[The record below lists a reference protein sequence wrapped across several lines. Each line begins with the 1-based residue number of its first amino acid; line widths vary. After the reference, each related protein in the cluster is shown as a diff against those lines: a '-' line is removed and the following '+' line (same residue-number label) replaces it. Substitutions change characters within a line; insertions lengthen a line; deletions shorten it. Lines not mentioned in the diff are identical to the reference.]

1 MANYYLDDDGK
12 LITDPKKKKGK
23 HYIMQPDG
31 TFMLEEE
38 EEIAPVKKDEG
49 KLDFFQK
56 GAFDDGYQ
64 FGDITKS
71 ILGTAGD
78 AGVGVVKGAAGMVEG
93 VKDLGQ
99 YGVAGIADL
108 FGADEYAE
116 EMKKKAQKNSV
127 QDAFKGVDD
136 YLDQYSLLGR
146 TSDAAMQGLGQVG
159 TLMLTGG
166 LGSVAGWG
174 VKGATALTTGT
185 MGLSSMGSGMSDAY
199 NDGATDGEAF
209 TYGLSKG
216 VIDAGTELLFGG
228 LGKAVGAVG
237 LSKGISSLDDTF
249 AKALSSKLSNQV
261 AKNLVEF
268 GVKASGEGVEE
279 LLAGLGTAVAKK
291 LTYMDEEELKDI
303 IADENLLEQFVVGTV
318 TSGMIQ
324 SGYIPGTANGSLK
337 DANAKGTDFITG
349 YTQNEQAVIDK
360 LVEEQVAEQETDGK
374 KLTKK
379 EIGEIE
385 KQVKS
390 SLERGEIE
398 IDKIESVLGGDT
410 FTAYD
415 TLLKESQEY
424 EELYNT
430 KNSDLS
436 KKQEDRLAEL
446 TEKNKNTPY
455 EAELSNLREKLSQE
469 VRTKAENDTFLL
481 ESYNE
486 KGKKSK
492 TFEADLTKYDEKQQE
507 IVKKAMDSGILN
519 DTRKTHDFVDM
530 LAKLSSEKGVSFD
543 FMNNEKLKESGFAI
557 EGKTING
564 FVKDGNIAL
573 NINSNKALNTVVGH
587 EITHVLEGTDLYN
600 ELQTVITE
608 YAKTKGDYDSRLE
621 AITRLYEGVENVN
634 IDNELTAD
642 LVGDYLFT
650 DSDFINSLSTS
661 KPNVFKKI
669 YNEIKYLLKLAT
681 AGSKEARQ
689 LEKVKKAFD
698 KAFKETAKNTDIAK
712 YDIKK
717 DVDGNLFVDVTED
730 ILDSDTGESTARII
744 QKVIAE
750 KFNNLI
756 DANGQQIQINKT
768 TNDEFRRSNSANA
781 LKESPTQA
789 YNDKLR
795 TIANADEI
803 LTVAKDW
810 IGEEI
815 KHIRK
820 DDIVEFA
827 RGNVTYR
834 VGENGYVADV
844 IVATRKNGSAV
855 LYDIVN
861 IYDKKIAEAPV
872 TMASDNNSQRR
883 QDAPA
888 GSNVADST
896 QNVNIKYS
904 VSEDTEG
911 RTLSNEQKEYFK
923 DSKVVDENG
932 NLIVVHHGT
941 YKADFTEFKRN
952 HTYFTDSPEMA
963 DSYAPTGEKF
973 SGYLNIKTPFV
984 VDAQGAK
991 WSGIPIDTELKTLL
1005 ENYGSSVFKEK
1016 GKWRSTPA
1024 DIVAA
1029 IEEAVDEGT
1038 FDYDGVIIKNV
1049 DDTGNHH
1056 KGKDNIIA
1064 NDYIAFNSNQFKNLD
1079 NKTPTDNPD
1088 IRFSLS
1094 EDSNGK
1100 KLSDEQKEYFKGSK
1114 VVDENGKLAVAYH
1127 GSSAEFTVFD
1137 KNRVG
1142 KGIDQFGAGFYFGT
1156 TDEISKA
1163 YGENQYE
1170 VYLNIQNP
1178 IKVYRTSDGG
1188 DLYDV
1193 EITKKQAYEIAK
1205 RHPMIYD
1212 AEESPLG
1219 DFVPEYWE
1227 QGPKDWMIKELANS
1241 YTSIG
1246 LLDGD
1251 LFRDYPNELHEAI
1264 RDVIGYDGVEVSFDN
1279 TDSKFYIAWFDNQ
1292 MKQTTN
1298 TKPTASNDIRYSMSM
1313 HEQDIAPVGKYNVYG
1328 KDIALETVSE
1338 MENVAPVVQEK
1349 TDLVQEVVQDTD
1361 EFAPMTEAE
1370 ANERDAMQGDRL
1382 YSLNESDMPED
1393 IAPIYDEE
1401 LGEVEAASPFDDKDI
1416 QEVGDRKQKAYMYEN
1431 PEVKP
1436 YFQEEAMVML
1446 GELRNSVKGERV
1458 VNADLVYESGGEF
1471 GVWGTKRETSEQI
1484 AYMLDRFKYS
1494 YADIEKGL
1502 NAIIEDHGAENNAI
1516 SKRLEFMIDERL
1528 REGYTDFLSG
1538 MEIPSN
1544 QDYINLLRDK
1554 QINSYSDE
1562 AYAQYLESLADH
1574 FRDTTKMIED
1584 IAPTQAYEAIEPRPQ
1599 TTSEKEAEWANN
1611 KMKKATTPLDGPKE
1625 RKFIGSAI
1633 ESEVVDG
1640 KVQREDLDQRL
1651 TIYNPISNKKTL
1663 GNANAMLDNF
1673 GYEKAVG
1680 YFESK
1685 LMDKKVSLD
1694 DIALGERLIQEAI
1707 KNGDYTTAGE
1717 LIQDVAILGTELGQK
1732 VQALSIIQRL
1742 TPEGQLKMLQKTV
1755 NRGKAKMDKAFE
1767 GVEITQEMIDHILSV
1782 YGKDGKFDQKE
1793 LDEAVEDV
1801 KKKIAD
1807 QMTVTKMDKVNAWRY
1822 LSMLGNP
1829 KTHIRNL
1836 VSNVAMK
1843 GTLKFKNA
1851 IARTVEDV
1859 FLPKQTL
1866 PDVTE
1871 APQPKPSART
1881 VIPNGTKVKAL
1892 DRDNIGVVKSY
1903 DAASG
1908 KYAVHFVSPN
1918 GHEATVK
1925 LDASKIK
1932 PLVPIKDNSR
1942 KKNVSQND
1950 DIAPIRTKTWRK
1962 VTNEVKAFVDET
1974 AIEMKDVIS
1983 DDSKYS
1989 EEASLKAKR
1998 DIFKNK
2004 ILQSVYEFN
2013 SDLLSKEDW
2022 WFSKP
2027 AFKNALGEFLTANGI
2042 RTKEDIAKNKEL
2054 VEKAKQY
2061 AVEQSQIATFRQYSW
2076 LANKIRE
2083 IENKNTAT
2091 DIAVGSI
2098 LPFKKTPINIA
2109 KAGLSYSPLG
2119 FTKTLTYDIAKV
2131 KKGEMEASEAIDHLA
2146 QNVTGTALTVIG
2158 YMLAMSGTLN
2168 GGGDDDKEGKYDYQ
2182 LGKQAYSLS
2191 IGGATYS
2198 LSWLSPVA
2206 MPLFVGANAYEQLVE
2221 GKEWNADVVMETLAQ
2236 TLDPLSEMSFLSS
2249 LDSVLSSYDSGMQKF
2264 AGIGETMLQSYATQF
2279 IPTLSSQIATVMDDK
2294 KRTTKVAGD
2303 SGNKIIEG
2311 TINKIIYKIPGLRE
2325 TLEPSTDIW
2334 GNDIMQTENI
2344 VERAIETFIAPY
2356 SKKGDISTEVDS
2368 ELKSLYAETGDN
2380 GLLPNV
2386 PYNYVNYQNEKY
2398 KMSAEEYTDFKKTYG
2413 QTSYDLLEELF
2424 ATTTY
2429 RNATTEDRTEM
2440 VNKVYDYARDEAK
2453 KEYLA
2458 KEGVDY
2464 TNSTSDGIPIY
2475 KENHVKGAIDNDMT
2489 LEEFDSFVKN
2499 PEKYSVSSVFGGYDR
2514 YASLSSQLKDIEG
2527 EKDEDGNT
2535 INGSKKE
2542 NTINYI
2548 NELDLDYG
2556 EKIILFKSQYPKD
2569 KTYNEDIVE
2578 YLNSRTDISFE
2589 EEMEIL
2595 KGLGFTVESDGTDS
2609 W

>member
-1 MANYYLDDDGK
+1 MANYYLDEDGK

-23 HYIMQPDG
+23 HYIMQSDG
-31 TFMLEEE
+31 TIILEQE
-38 EEIAPVKKDEG
+38 EEIAPVKADEG

-56 GAFDDGYQ
+56 GAFEDGYQ
-64 FGDITKS
+64 FGDVTKS

-93 VKDLGQ
+93 ISDLGL
-99 YGVAGIADL
+99 YAGAGIADL
-108 FGADEYAE
+108 FGADEEAE
-116 EMKKKAQKNSV
+116 KKRKQAQKNSV

-159 TLMLTGG
+159 TLILTGG
-166 LGSVAGWG
+166 LGSAAGLGTAG
-174 VKGATALTTGT
+174 VTALTTGT
-185 MGLSSMGSGMSDAY
+185 MGVSSMGSGMSEAY

-209 TYGLSKG
+209 AYGLSKG
-216 VIDAGTELLFGG
+216 AIDAGTELIFGG
-228 LGKAVGAVG
+228 LGKSLNAIG

-249 AKALSSKLSNQV
+249 AKALSSKISNQV

-268 GVKASGEGVEE
+268 GVKASGEGFEE
-279 LLAGLGTAVAKK
+279 LLAGYGTAVAKHF
-291 LTYMDEEELKDI
+291 TYMDEEEIKDI
-303 IADENLLEQFVVGTV
+303 IADENLLEQFVVGMA

-360 LVEEQVAEQETDGK
+360 LVEQETDGK

-385 KQVKS
+385 KQVKN
-390 SLERGEIE
+390 SLERGEID
-398 IDKIESVLGGDT
+398 IDTIESVLGGET
-410 FTAYD
+410 YTAYD

-424 EELYNT
+424 EELYKT
-430 KNSDLS
+430 KRIDMS
-436 KKQEDRLAEL
+436 QEQADRLAEL
-446 TEKNKNTPY
+446 TEKNEKTPY
-455 EAELSNLREKLSQE
+455 KTELSSLKEKLSQE
-469 VRTKAENDTFLL
+469 VRTTTQNDTFLL

-486 KGKKSK
+486 KGRKSK

-507 IVKKAMDSGILN
+507 TVKKAMDSGILN

-530 LAKLSSEKGVSFD
+530 LAKLSAEKGVSFD
-543 FMNNEKLKESGFAI
+543 FTNNKALKESGFAL
-557 EGKTING
+557 EGKTVNG
-564 FVKDGNIAL
+564 YKQGNNIAL
-573 NINSNKALNTVVGH
+573 NIESAKALNTVVGH
-587 EITHVLEGTDLYN
+587 EVTHVLEGTKLYN
-600 ELQTVITE
+600 ELQTAIFE
-608 YAKTKGDYDSRLE
+608 YAKSKGDFDARSESIKNLYDGRFKGTSEEIQAKLNKE
-621 AITRLYEGVENVN
+621 I
-634 IDNELTAD
+634 TAD

-650 DSDFINSLSTS
+650 DSDFINNLSAT

-689 LEKVKKAFD
+689 LEKVKKTFD
-698 KAFKETAKNTDIAK
+698 KAFKESDSNRTDNNVTYSLNNILDSKVADRLNPSEWNQLKTIVAEHEKLNYSYQNSADGDIIVPIGNKLVYTDANFDSPGISRVIEFESDYENDIDYAREELYAVEKGESTIEEAYEVIRLFTGIENINEYKTENRANAGKYDRRTSRGKSQSDSYHNNFLQERIRSANEIIHAVNSENAKTSSKDDVFSNVQNTDIQYSLSEDSGTLTKGQKALIEKTNNMSVMKNYGKDTYSIIATNEFGFDTYRNYNATIEEITEKYGSEIAERIAK
-712 YDIKK
+712 HKK
-717 DVDGNLFVDVTED
+717 DGKGFALEKEFL
-730 ILDSDTGESTARII
+730 ILPPET
-744 QKVIAE
+744 
-750 KFNNLI
+750 
-756 DANGQQIQINKT
+756 
-768 TNDEFRRSNSANA
+768 
-781 LKESPTQA
+781 
-789 YNDKLR
+789 
-795 TIANADEI
+795 
-803 LTVAKDW
+803 
-810 IGEEI
+810 
-815 KHIRK
+815 
-820 DDIVEFA
+820 
-827 RGNVTYR
+827 
-834 VGENGYVADV
+834 
-844 IVATRKNGSAV
+844 
-855 LYDIVN
+855 
-861 IYDKKIAEAPV
+861 
-872 TMASDNNSQRR
+872 
-883 QDAPA
+883 
-888 GSNVADST
+888 
-896 QNVNIKYS
+896 
-904 VSEDTEG
+904 DTEG
-911 RTLSNEQKEYFK
+911 RKLTVEQGKYFK
-923 DSKVVDENG
+923 NVAPELKDDNG
-932 NLIVVHHGT
+932 NLKVLYHGT
-941 YKADFTEFKRN
+941 PNEFTQFNYDFIGSNGTALGKGF
-952 HTYFTDSPEMA
+952 YLTDSKDIA
-963 DSYAPTGEKF
+963 SGYTGENGKVMELYANIEKPLSLTEKTITKAQYKKF
-973 SGYLNIKTPFV
+973 VKAVDTATNGDYLT
-984 VDAQGAK
+984 
-991 WSGIPIDTELKTLL
+991 
-1005 ENYGSSVFKEK
+1005 NYGEV
-1016 GKWRSTPA
+1016 
-1024 DIVAA
+1024 
-1029 IEEAVDEGT
+1029 
-1038 FDYDGVIIKNV
+1038 DYDGYDKVLNSALEDYQYDDNDVDLIHSVFNAGGLEWEDGFRLLKKTLGYDGVVQQDFNGTGSTVFVPTLPEQIKSV
-1049 DDTGNHH
+1049 DNA
-1056 KGKDNIIA
+1056 I
-1064 NDYIAFNSNQFKNLD
+1064 
-1079 NKTPTDNPD
+1079 PTDNPD
-1088 IRFSLS
+1088 INLSLS
-1094 EDSNGK
+1094 GK
-1100 KLSDEQKEYFKGSK
+1100 
-1114 VVDENGKLAVAYH
+1114 N
-1127 GSSAEFTVFD
+1127 
-1137 KNRVG
+1137 
-1142 KGIDQFGAGFYFGT
+1142 
-1156 TDEISKA
+1156 
-1163 YGENQYE
+1163 
-1170 VYLNIQNP
+1170 
-1178 IKVYRTSDGG
+1178 
-1188 DLYDV
+1188 
-1193 EITKKQAYEIAK
+1193 
-1205 RHPMIYD
+1205 
-1212 AEESPLG
+1212 
-1219 DFVPEYWE
+1219 
-1227 QGPKDWMIKELANS
+1227 
-1241 YTSIG
+1241 
-1246 LLDGD
+1246 
-1251 LFRDYPNELHEAI
+1251 
-1264 RDVIGYDGVEVSFDN
+1264 
-1279 TDSKFYIAWFDNQ
+1279 
-1292 MKQTTN
+1292 
-1298 TKPTASNDIRYSMSM
+1298 
-1313 HEQDIAPVGKYNVYG
+1313 DIAPVGKYNVYG

-1338 MENVAPVVQEK
+1338 MENVVPLAQEK
-1349 TDLVQEVVQDTD
+1349 TDLVQDVVQDVD
-1361 EFAPMTEAE
+1361 EYAPMTEE
-1370 ANERDAMQGDRL
+1370 QANERDAMQDGL

-1393 IAPIYDEE
+1393 IAPYYDEE
-1401 LGEVEAASPFDDKDI
+1401 LGDVEAVSPFDDKDI

-1436 YFQEEAMVML
+1436 YFQEEAQIML
-1446 GELRNSVKGERV
+1446 GELKNSVKGERV

-1554 QINSYSDE
+1554 QINSYTDE

-1574 FRDTTKMIED
+1574 FRDTTKMMDD
-1584 IAPTQAYEAIEPRPQ
+1584 IAPTYEAIEPRPQ

-1625 RKFIGSAI
+1625 RRFIASAI

-1673 GYEKAVG
+1673 GYEKSVN

-1707 KNGDYTTAGE
+1707 KSGDYKTAGE

-1755 NRGKAKMDKAFE
+1755 NRGKAKGDKAFE

-1782 YGKDGKFDQKE
+1782 YGKDGKFDQKK
-1793 LDEAVEDV
+1793 LDKAVEDT
-1801 KKKIAD
+1801 KQKIAD
-1807 QMTVTKMDKVNAWRY
+1807 QMKVTKMDKVNAWRY
-1822 LSMLGNP
+1822 LAMLGNP

-1836 VSNVAMK
+1836 VSNVAMR
-1843 GTLKFKNA
+1843 GTLKVKNA
-1851 IARTVEDV
+1851 LARTIE
-1859 FLPKQTL
+1859 
-1866 PDVTE
+1866 
-1871 APQPKPSART
+1871 
-1881 VIPNGTKVKAL
+1881 
-1892 DRDNIGVVKSY
+1892 
-1903 DAASG
+1903 
-1908 KYAVHFVSPN
+1908 
-1918 GHEATVK
+1918 
-1925 LDASKIK
+1925 
-1932 PLVPIKDNSR
+1932 
-1942 KKNVSQND
+1942 
-1950 DIAPIRTKTWRK
+1950 DIAPIKDKTKTWRK
-1962 VTNEVKAFVDET
+1962 ATDEVKAFVDET

-1989 EEASLKAKR
+1989 EEASIKAKR

-2027 AFKNALGEFLTANGI
+2027 AFKDALGEFLTANGI
-2042 RTKEDIAKNKEL
+2042 RTKEDIANNKEL

-2076 LANKIRE
+2076 LANKIKE

-2091 DIAVGSI
+2091 DITVGSI

-2119 FTKTLTYDIAKV
+2119 FAKTLTYDMAKV
-2131 KKGEMEASEAIDHLA
+2131 KKGEMNASEAVDHLA
-2146 QNVTGTALTVIG
+2146 QNVTGTALTLIG
-2158 YMLAMSGTLN
+2158 YMLASAGFLN

-2191 IGGATYS
+2191 FGGATYS

-2294 KRTTKVAGD
+2294 KRSTKVAGD

-2311 TINKIIYKIPGLRE
+2311 TINKLIYKIPGLRE

-2344 VERAIETFIAPY
+2344 VERAFETFIAPY
-2356 SKKGDISTEVDS
+2356 AKKSDISTEVDS

-2413 QTSYDLLEELF
+2413 QNAYDLLEELF

-2429 RNATTEDRTEM
+2429 QSATTEDRTKM
-2440 VNKVYDYARDEAK
+2440 VNEVYDYARDEAK

-2458 KEGVDY
+2458 KEGVEY

-2475 KENHVKGAIDNDMT
+2475 KENHIKGAVDNDMS
-2489 LEEFDSFVKN
+2489 LEEFDAFVKS
-2499 PEKYSVSSVFGGYDR
+2499 PEKYSISSVFGGYDR
-2514 YASLSSQLKDIEG
+2514 YASLTNELKGIEG

-2548 NELDLDYG
+2548 DGLDLEYG

-2569 KTYNEDIVE
+2569 DTYNMDIVE
-2578 YLNSRTDISFE
+2578 YLNSRNDITFE

-2595 KGLGFTVESDGTDS
+2595 KGLGFTVESDGTVS

>member
-31 TFMLEEE
+31 TFKLEEE

-159 TLMLTGG
+159 TLILTGG
-166 LGSVAGWG
+166 LGSAAGLGTAG
-174 VKGATALTTGT
+174 VTALTTGT
-185 MGLSSMGSGMSDAY
+185 MGVSSMGSGMSDAY

-268 GVKASGEGVEE
+268 GVKASGEGFEE
-279 LLAGLGTAVAKK
+279 LLAGLGTSVAKK
-291 LTYMDEEELKDI
+291 LTYMDEEELSAI
-303 IADENLLEQFVVGTV
+303 IADENLLEQFVVGMA

-360 LVEEQVAEQETDGK
+360 LVEEQVAEQETEGK
-374 KLTKK
+374 KPTKK

-385 KQVKS
+385 KQVKN

-424 EELYNT
+424 EELYKT
-430 KNSDLS
+430 KRIDMS
-436 KKQEDRLAEL
+436 QEQADRLAEL
-446 TEKNKNTPY
+446 TEKNEKTPY

-469 VRTKAENDTFLL
+469 VRTTTEKDTFLL

-486 KGKKSK
+486 KAKKGR

-587 EITHVLEGTDLYN
+587 EITHVLEGTALYS
-600 ELQTVITE
+600 ELQTAITE
-608 YAKTKGDYDSRLE
+608 YAKSKGDYDSRFE
-621 AITRLYEGVENVN
+621 TISKLYEGMENVN
-634 IDNELTAD
+634 VENELTAD

-650 DSDFINSLSTS
+650 DSDFINSLSTT
-661 KPNVFKKI
+661 KPNVFKRI

-681 AGSKEARQ
+681 AGSTEARQ

-698 KAFKETAKNTDIAK
+698 KAYKESKSNSEVQVA
-712 YDIKK
+712 
-717 DVDGNLFVDVTED
+717 
-730 ILDSDTGESTARII
+730 ESTENADVQYSVSDDVKKAEDYFGTTYKINEAGYLLTDGKMLDFSGKHEGAPGGYRTVDHRDITDAFEGNFGDGSYSGGMIKFI
-744 QKVIAE
+744 QEGNIRLAPE
-750 KFNNLI
+750 SGGINLAVKPTQSQLAALDRYI
-756 DANGQQIQINKT
+756 SNFRGEVTLDIDDANGNTVVSVEYPPRTYSKRIINDINAYFDNGVT
-768 TNDEFRRSNSANA
+768 PEPPSTLGQFR
-781 LKESPTQA
+781 
-789 YNDKLR
+789 
-795 TIANADEI
+795 
-803 LTVAKDW
+803 
-810 IGEEI
+810 
-815 KHIRK
+815 
-820 DDIVEFA
+820 
-827 RGNVTYR
+827 
-834 VGENGYVADV
+834 
-844 IVATRKNGSAV
+844 
-855 LYDIVN
+855 
-861 IYDKKIAEAPV
+861 
-872 TMASDNNSQRR
+872 
-883 QDAPA
+883 
-888 GSNVADST
+888 
-896 QNVNIKYS
+896 YS
-904 VSEDTEG
+904 LSEDTEG

-923 DSKVVDENG
+923 DSKIVDENG
-932 NLIVVHHGT
+932 QLKVMYHGSPAQFT
-941 YKADFTEFKRN
+941 VFDKKKAKSSGYYGKGF
-952 HTYFTDSPEMA
+952 YFSESESHA
-963 DSYAPTGEKF
+963 GQYGSKYEV
-973 SGYLNIKTPFV
+973 YLNIKNPMQEGTSNITKEQLRKFV
-984 VDAQGAK
+984 NAVAENEDY
-991 WSGIPIDTELKTLL
+991 GI
-1005 ENYGSSVFKEK
+1005 ENYGYDATVDSVTNSVY
-1016 GKWRSTPA
+1016 GKDDFSMIM
-1024 DIVAA
+1024 DINATSIGDMVEA
-1029 IEEAVDEGT
+1029 IQLFNEINGT
-1038 FDYDGVIIKNV
+1038 NYDGIIVPTETVAFYPEQIKNI
-1049 DDTGNHH
+1049 
-1056 KGKDNIIA
+1056 DNA
-1064 NDYIAFNSNQFKNLD
+1064 S
-1079 NKTPTDNPD
+1079 PTDNPD
-1088 IRFSLS
+1088 INLSLS
-1094 EDSNGK
+1094 GK
-1100 KLSDEQKEYFKGSK
+1100 
-1114 VVDENGKLAVAYH
+1114 N
-1127 GSSAEFTVFD
+1127 
-1137 KNRVG
+1137 
-1142 KGIDQFGAGFYFGT
+1142 
-1156 TDEISKA
+1156 
-1163 YGENQYE
+1163 
-1170 VYLNIQNP
+1170 
-1178 IKVYRTSDGG
+1178 
-1188 DLYDV
+1188 
-1193 EITKKQAYEIAK
+1193 
-1205 RHPMIYD
+1205 
-1212 AEESPLG
+1212 
-1219 DFVPEYWE
+1219 
-1227 QGPKDWMIKELANS
+1227 
-1241 YTSIG
+1241 
-1246 LLDGD
+1246 
-1251 LFRDYPNELHEAI
+1251 
-1264 RDVIGYDGVEVSFDN
+1264 
-1279 TDSKFYIAWFDNQ
+1279 
-1292 MKQTTN
+1292 
-1298 TKPTASNDIRYSMSM
+1298 
-1313 HEQDIAPVGKYNVYG
+1313 DIAPTGKYNVYG

-1338 MENVAPVVQEK
+1338 TENVAPVVQEN
-1349 TDLVQEVVQDTD
+1349 TDLVQEVAQDTD

-1382 YSLNESDMPED
+1382 YSLNESDMPEE

-1562 AYAQYLESLADH
+1562 AYAQYLESLASEFAPGVDNTPLM
-1574 FRDTTKMIED
+1574 DD

-1707 KNGDYTTAGE
+1707 KSGDYTTAGE

-1782 YGKDGKFDQKE
+1782 YGKDGKFDQKK

-1807 QMTVTKMDKVNAWRY
+1807 QMTVTKMDKINAWRY

-1836 VSNVAMK
+1836 VSNVAMR
-1843 GTLKFKNA
+1843 GTLKVKNA

-1989 EEASLKAKR
+1989 EEASIKAKR

-2004 ILQSVYEFN
+2004 ILQGVYEFN
-2013 SDLLSKEDW
+2013 SNMLSKEDW

-2027 AFKNALGEFLTANGI
+2027 AFKDALGEFLTANGI

-2119 FTKTLTYDIAKV
+2119 FAKTLTYDMAKV
-2131 KKGEMEASEAIDHLA
+2131 KKGEMNASEAVDHLA
-2146 QNVTGTALTVIG
+2146 QNVTGTALTLIG
-2158 YMLAMSGTLN
+2158 YMLAGAGFLN

-2294 KRTTKVAGD
+2294 KRSTKVAGD

-2311 TINKIIYKIPGLRE
+2311 TLNKMIYKIPGLRE

-2356 SKKGDISTEVDS
+2356 AKKGDISTEVDS

-2413 QTSYDLLEELF
+2413 QNAYNLLEELF
-2424 ATTTY
+2424 ETTTY
-2429 RNATTEDRTEM
+2429 QNATTEDRTEM

-2458 KEGVDY
+2458 KEGVEY
-2464 TNSTSDGIPIY
+2464 TNSTSDGIPYY

-2489 LEEFDSFVKN
+2489 LDEFDAFVKN
-2499 PEKYSVSSVFGGYDR
+2499 PEKHSVSSVFGGYDR

-2595 KGLGFTVESDGTDS
+2595 KGLGFTVESDGTVS